1 MDVLRG
7 YAADYD
13 LDRLRPEI
21 AMSWYRSLMC
31 GLRPDGLAGP
41 LALSDIDHESRLMR
55 AARPVVDELAD
66 DLRGSPFCLLLA
78 DRNACIVDRWFS
90 DAAVEY
96 AVDGIGALVGR
107 TFTEETSGTNSI
119 ATAYELRRGITV
131 NGSEH
136 FIESL
141 RKFSCF
147 GKPIVHPVTG
157 RIEGVL
163 QITGP
168 QHTANPLWVPIVNR
182 TAYDIEQRL
191 LDGTRLNERR
201 MLAAYEQACLRRGH
215 QPVVVLGESLVLAN
229 NRAAEHLGAGDY
241 AMLRDLLDGRMGD
254 GEREQRIRLS
264 SGRAGRVSIQRI
276 PAAIGSVL
284 FTIALDESSQVPA
297 PRRAQPEVAPVRD
310 MERYRRARMPVLI
323 TGEPGSGRSTAARE
337 LAGELHVAT
346 LDAALL
352 AEIGQGAW
360 MRQLA
365 GRLSGSDGLMVID
378 DVDLLP
384 AAAAR
389 RAADLLRESTAW
401 YALISAPASALQPEQ
416 AALAAQCLARI
427 ELPPLRFRRDEFEA
441 LVTALARQFEPHR
454 PVRFDGRTWRILR
467 SHPWPGNLRELA
479 SVVQYA
485 LEHRNGQTVLAD
497 YLPEA
502 YRSASGSRQLTQL
515 EQAEHDT
522 IVRVLTACGGNKVQA
537 AAELGIGRTTLYKRL
552 RHLGID
558 ALTSPDP
565 GLRPFAPCS

>member
-1 MDVLRG
+1 MDILRG
-7 YAADYD
+7 YAADYG

-31 GLRPDGLAGP
+31 GLRPGGPAGP
-41 LALSDIDHESRLMR
+41 LALSDIDHESRLVR
-55 AARPVVDELAD
+55 AAKPVVDELAD

-90 DAAVEY
+90 DAAVEH

-141 RKFSCF
+141 RRFSCY

-163 QITGP
+163 EITGP

-191 LDGTRLNERR
+191 LDGTRLTERR
-201 MLAAYEQACLRRGH
+201 MLAAYEQACQRRRR
-215 QPVVVLGESLVLAN
+215 QPVVVLGESLLLAN

-241 AMLRDLLDGRMGD
+241 ALLRDLLDDQIGD
-254 GEREQRIRLS
+254 GEREQRIRLT
-264 SGRAGRVSIQRI
+264 SGRTGRVSIQLI
-276 PAAIGSVL
+276 AGAIGSVL
-284 FTIALDESSQVPA
+284 FTIALDESPQVPA
-297 PRRAQPEVAPVRD
+297 PRRAQPGVPPFRD
-310 MERYRRARMPVLI
+310 MERHRRDRIPVLI
-323 TGEPGSGRSTAARE
+323 TGEPGTGRSTAARE
-337 LAGELHVAT
+337 LAGDLPVAT

-365 GRLSGSDGLMVID
+365 GRLPGFDGLIVID
-378 DVDLLP
+378 NVDLLP

-389 RAADLLRESTAW
+389 RAADLLRESPAW
-401 YALISAPASALQPEQ
+401 YALISAPSPALQAEQ
-416 AALAAQCLARI
+416 AALAAQCLARV
-427 ELPPLRFRRDEFEA
+427 ELHPLRFRRDELEA
-441 LVTALARQFEPHR
+441 LVSGLARQIEPHR

-479 SVVQYA
+479 SVVRYA
-485 LEHRNGQTVLAD
+485 LEQRSGQTVLAD
-497 YLPEA
+497 DLPEA
-502 YRSASGSRQLTQL
+502 YRSARGSRQLTQL

-522 IVRVLTACGGNKVQA
+522 IVRVLTACRGNKVQA

-552 RHLGID
+552 RHLGIE
-558 ALTSPDP
+558 ALNSPNPDRR
-565 GLRPFAPCS
+565 LFAPCS